1 MSKEL
6 KGHLLALFV
15 ALCWGTSFIVSKML
29 MDSMT
34 AIQLIWL
41 RFLFAWIALWA
52 FYPKWYVKSVKE
64 EVTFFLLSVFS
75 NTLYFLAENTAL
87 NYTQTTNVSIL
98 TATIPLMVALLLRI
112 FRGQKMDRHKVAGSL
127 LAFAGVI
134 LVIFNGVF
142 VLHLNG
148 LGELLALGAVFSWS
162 MYSFIIQD
170 RADKYNSFLLSRKL
184 MFYGFLTMTPIML
197 ISGAPMDLP
206 VMLGEGR
213 IFGLLYLAVIC
224 SAVCY
229 AFWNNAIR
237 DLGINTTNM
246 YLYTLPLFTLLG
258 SAVILR
264 SEKITWVG
272 VLGMVT
278 VIAGM
283 LITNVQKKP
292 GKGNAPEEPAA

>member
-1 MSKEL
+1 MSKEI
-6 KGHLLALFV
+6 KGHLFALIV
-15 ALCWGTSFIVSKML
+15 CLCWGTSFIVSKML
-29 MDSMT
+29 MGSMT

-52 FYPKWYVKSVKE
+52 FYPKWHLVSLKE
-64 EVTFFLLSVFS
+64 EATFFLLSVFS

-98 TATIPLMVALLLRI
+98 TATIPLVTALLLRV
-112 FRGQKMDRHKVAGSL
+112 FRGQKMSGLQVTGSL
-127 LAFAGVI
+127 VAFVGVI

-142 VLHLNG
+142 VLKLGG
-148 LGELLALGAVFSWS
+148 LGDVLALGAVFSWS
-162 MYSFIIQD
+162 MYSFIIYN

-197 ISGAPMDLP
+197 ASKAPLNLP

-224 SAVCY
+224 SALCY
-229 AFWNNAIR
+229 ALWNDAIR

-258 SAVILR
+258 SIIVLKD
-264 SEKITWVG
+264 EKITWVG

-283 LITNVQKKP
+283 LITNIQKKP
-292 GKGNAPEEPAA
+292 KNQ